1 MIVISDTTA
10 ISNLIQIQE
19 FELLKKLYQ
28 EIIIPERVYEELLIL
43 AEFDIQIEELL
54 KAEWI
59 DIKEVKSQELID
71 QFRKKLDRGEAE
83 AIALAIEMQANYL
96 LIDEKEGR
104 KIAREH
110 QLDIVGTLGILING
124 KKSGLIESMVEKMDD
139 LRKIGFWISD
149 SLYQEIIE
157 IDKRL

>member
-28 EIIIPERVYEELLIL
+28 EIIIPERVYEELRIL

-71 QFRKKLDRGEAE
+71 PFRKKLDRGEAE
-83 AIALAIEMQANYL
+83 AIALAIEMQADYL

-104 KIAREH
+104 KIAREN
-110 QLDIVGTLGILING
+110 QLEIVGTLGILING
-124 KKSGLIESMVEKMDD
+124 KKSGLIESIVEKMDD

-157 IDKRL
+157 IEKRL

>member
-139 LRKIGFWISD
+139 LRKIGCWISD